1 MVGFLS
7 SVFSPLVFITVALTA
22 LGIGLVT
29 SASMLRAAVRRP
41 AFAIIVIA
49 NVAIVPLVGY
59 LIASALPLSPDTE
72 TGVILCAICAAGPLG
87 LKASQISRSD
97 MAWSLS
103 LTVTLLVLNVIALPV
118 WSRLLLDRSVTLRP
132 GDLFAVLAVAIVGPM
147 WAGGILGR
155 LRPQS
160 AERWAGRLYVI
171 SNVTLGLAVV
181 IGVAANSSQLLGSVS
196 SLALV
201 AVVLIVAVSS
211 MIGWAVRDDLSRRRA
226 STFATMNRATSVA
239 LLVVGRAFPD
249 QAEVFIAVVVYGVAQ
264 TLIAVGLS
272 LNWGRRAVLAGSG
285 AAAQPGLTG

>member
-7 SVFSPLVFITVALTA
+7 GVFSPLVFITVALTA
-22 LGIGLVT
+22 VGIGLVT
-29 SASMLRAAVRRP
+29 SGSMLRAAVRRP

-59 LIASALPLSPDTE
+59 LIASVLPLSPDTE
-72 TGVILCAICAAGPLG
+72 TGVILCAICAAGPMG

-118 WSRLLLDRSVTLRP
+118 WSRLLLDQSVSLRP
-132 GDLFAVLAVAIVGPM
+132 GDLFAVLALAIVGPM
-147 WAGGILGR
+147 WAGGVLGR

-171 SNVTLGLAVV
+171 SNVTLGLVVV
-181 IGVAANSSQLLGSVS
+181 IGVAANTSQLLDSVS
-196 SLALV
+196 SMALV
-201 AVVLIVAVSS
+201 AAVLIVAVSS
-211 MIGWAVRDDLSRRRA
+211 MIGWAVPDELSRRRA
-226 STFATMNRATSVA
+226 STVATMNRATSVA
-239 LLVVGRAFPD
+239 LLVVGRVFPD
-249 QAEVFIAVVVYGVAQ
+249 QVEVFIAVVVFGVAQ

-272 LNWGRRAVLAGSG
+272 LNWGRAVLSGSG
-285 AAAQPGLTG
+285 AVAQPELTR